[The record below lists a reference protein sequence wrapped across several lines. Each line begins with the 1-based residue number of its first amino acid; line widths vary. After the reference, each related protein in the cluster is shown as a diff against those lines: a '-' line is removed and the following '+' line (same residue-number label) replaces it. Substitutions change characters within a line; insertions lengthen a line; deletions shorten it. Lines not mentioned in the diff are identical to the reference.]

1 MESLDQCKV
10 LTNEQ
15 QQQLGLD
22 SPPRLIAEGSADT
35 YGNKGCAFR
44 RTRSEPWVSYLVVPR
59 PQEGIEA
66 WLDGKRRVQVSEL
79 TVAGFRAVE
88 TRNGAISCNIVIDV
102 AERQSLDIQFRP
114 DSTGFTP
121 DQMCEKARQ
130 GAELA
135 MQTLLQR

>member
-1 MESLDQCKV
+1 MEGLDQCKV
-10 LTNEQ
+10 LTQEQ

-22 SPPRLIAEGSADT
+22 SPPRLITEGSPDK

-66 WLDGKRRVQVSEL
+66 WLDGKRRVQVSKL
-79 TVAGFRAVE
+79 SVAGFGAVE
-88 TRNGAISCNIVIDV
+88 TRNGTTSCNIVVDV

-114 DSTGFTP
+114 DSTGFTV
-121 DQMCEKARQ
+121 DQMCEKAKQ